1 MYLLVDNIVAH
12 LIKLM
17 QTNLCKLKQTKV
29 MLSSLEKTELL
40 RSRKAHVGISC
51 LFLSDTP
58 LRWKH
63 LAFVF
68 PFITGLEFWVW
79 GGSGGDVGVLGSLLD
94 LALDT
99 HLLLHQG
106 SVTDGDI
113 NKMSLVESLCI
124 NSVRSN

>member
-1 MYLLVDNIVAH
+1 M
-12 LIKLM
+12 
-17 QTNLCKLKQTKV
+17 
-29 MLSSLEKTELL
+29 
-40 RSRKAHVGISC
+40 
-51 LFLSDTP
+51 
-58 LRWKH
+58 
-63 LAFVF
+63 
-68 PFITGLEFWVW
+68 
-79 GGSGGDVGVLGSLLD
+79 GVLGSLLD